1 MCMKVFTDFP
11 VRHIEGNLAFGR
23 DGSVWAYYQVEGF
36 GYDFRDTMQK
46 IHPYNRQLSF
56 YVENV
61 HDLHFLMIPSLTDVS
76 GIIDET
82 IEEISRKD
90 YALKENGIRY
100 FQSLKRTLAAQRSSR
115 ETNEYH
121 SYIGVQLD
129 PRKNEMRKIGN
140 LGLAA
145 VTTLKDLVAGFTSPV
160 YRAVGLEP
168 NDILK
173 RDIEQWRRQADGLR
187 ETLGQSMSSLVRALT
202 KEETVFLIEQNFSVT
217 HNDTRLRK
225 GYETGMDVTGIEDSG
240 RVHEARRSNSKAF
253 YELQNAEIE
262 EYDQKTLKLY
272 KMVGEEIEE
281 NYVQYLVADKISPRS
296 LHPGSEWMLHLQ
308 NRLRFP
314 VSVSIKA
321 SFMRNDQI
329 IKQLSDVRL
338 AYEDQ
343 RIEAAKGGS
352 EVDLKVSKSESGAIQ
367 MEARFQETGYPA
379 YVCSFVFKVTAK
391 DPDELRVRVDELK
404 REMNQFGMHLLSPY
418 GEMISYFMEFIP
430 TSPRYNADY
439 LQYVEPTKLAGM
451 MFAATTNIGDNRGFY
466 LGQTLKLNR
475 PVFIKPDLAAK
486 AFEGVQNV
494 VDSLAVMIAGM
505 TGKGKSFL
513 INLFAYLSVLSGSL
527 ALIVDPKGDRKRWAE
542 GLPFI
547 PPEFISVWTLGADER
562 DAGCLD
568 PFRTSVSTSE
578 AKDIAMDIL
587 SFLCDKHLGDVGF
600 TQLSE
605 AIEHEGEQD
614 DPCLGGL
621 RDYLKARLP
630 QETTDRRRESC
641 MELIETLET
650 LGRLQISRLLFG
662 EKGQRYRVLEVSKP
676 LQVLMVQNLQLP
688 KNDKDRG
695 KIRPIEKISEAILI
709 SIAAFTKQ
717 YMFNQDRHIHKIVVQ
732 DEAKTVERSA
742 EGKAQL
748 DFITRMGRHYNTTL
762 MKGTQ
767 NASDYDEDVANM
779 GMKFSFALK
788 KYDESL
794 EMLRYFNLP
803 DTPANAEYLNS
814 LDRGTALFQD
824 IYGRTAAIRIHPV
837 YKEIEE
843 AFDSSTATEEE
854 RTYERQRQERIR
866 TGV

>member
-1 MCMKVFTDFP
+1 MKVFTEFP
-11 VRHIEGNLAFGR
+11 VKHIEGNLAFGR
-23 DGSVWAYYQVEGF
+23 NGTVWAYYQVEGF
-36 GYDFRDTMQK
+36 GYDFRDTLQK
-46 IHPYNRQLSF
+46 ILPFNRQLSY
-56 YVENV
+56 YVENMS
-61 HDLHFLMIPSLTDVS
+61 DLHFLMIPSLTDVN

-90 YALKENGIRY
+90 YALKDQGIAY
-100 FQSLKRTLAAQRSSR
+100 FNNLKQTLSGQRASR

-121 SYIGVQLD
+121 TYIGVQLD
-129 PRKNEMRKIGN
+129 PKKNEKRGVGN
-140 LGLAA
+140 IGLAA
-145 VTTLKDLVAGFTSPV
+145 VSTIKDVINGFSAPV

-168 NDILK
+168 QDILK
-173 RDIEQWRRQADGLR
+173 RDIEQWQRQAEGLR
-187 ETLGQSMSSLVRALT
+187 ETLSQSMTSLVRMLT

-217 HNDTRLRK
+217 PNDTKLRR
-225 GYETGMDVTGIEDSG
+225 GYETSVDVVGTDEENK
-240 RVHEARRSNSKAF
+240 VYEAKRSQARSF

-272 KMVGEEIEE
+272 KLVDEDIKE
-281 NYVQYLVADKISPRS
+281 NYVQYLVADKMSPRS
-296 LHPGSEWMLHLQ
+296 LHPGFEWMFHVQ

-314 VSVSIKA
+314 VAVSIKA

-343 RIEAAKGGS
+343 RIEAEKGGS
-352 EVDLKVSKSESGAIQ
+352 DVDLKVAKSESGAIQ
-367 MEARFQETGYPA
+367 MESRFQETGYPA
-379 YVCSFVFKVTAK
+379 YGCSFVFRVTAK
-391 DPDELRVRVDELK
+391 DYDELRVRVDELK
-404 REMNQFGMHLLSPY
+404 REMNQFGMHLISPY

-430 TSPRYNADY
+430 TSGRYNQDY
-439 LQYVEPTKLAGM
+439 LQYVEPTVLAGM
-451 MFAATTNIGDNRGFY
+451 MFGATTNIGDNRGFY
-466 LGQTLKLNR
+466 IGQTLKLNR

-486 AFEGVQNV
+486 AFKDLGNV
-494 VDSLAVMIAGM
+494 VDSLAVMVAGM
-505 TGKGKSFL
+505 TGKGKSFFM
-513 INLFAYLSVLSGSL
+513 NLFAYLSVLTGSL

-547 PPEFISVWTLGADER
+547 PKEFISVWTLGADER

-568 PFRTSVSTSE
+568 PFRTSASLSE
-578 AKDIAMDIL
+578 AKDIAIDIL
-587 SFLCDKHLGDVGF
+587 SFLCNKNLGDVGF

-605 AIEHEGEQD
+605 AVEHEGEQE

-621 RDYLKARLP
+621 EAYLQERLAL
-630 QETTDRRRESC
+630 ETTERRRESYLD
-641 MELIETLET
+641 LIETLQT
-650 LGRLQISRLLFG
+650 LKRLQISRLLFG
-662 EKGQRYRVLEVSKP
+662 EKGQKYRVLEVSKP

-688 KNDKDRG
+688 KDDKDRS

-717 YMFNQDRHIHKIVVQ
+717 YMFNQDRYIHKIILQ
-732 DEAKTVERSA
+732 DEAKTVERSS
-742 EGKAQL
+742 EGKSQL
-748 DFITRMGRHYNTTL
+748 DFIVRMGRHYNTTL
-762 MKGTQ
+762 LKGTQ

-779 GMKFSFALK
+779 GMKFSFGLK
-788 KYDESL
+788 KYDESM
-794 EMLRYFNLP
+794 EMLRFYNLP
-803 DTPANAEYLNS
+803 DTQRNAEYLNS

-843 AFDSSTATEEE
+843 AFDSSTATEAE
-854 RTYERQRQERIR
+854 RVYEQERMQRIR

>member
-1 MCMKVFTDFP
+1 MKVFTDFP
-11 VRHIEGNLAFGR
+11 VKHIQGNLAFGR
-23 DGSVWAYYQVEGF
+23 DGTVWAYYQVEGF
-36 GYDFRDTMQK
+36 GYDFRDVVQK
-46 IHPYNRQLSF
+46 VQPFNKQLSY

-76 GIIDET
+76 GIINET
-82 IEEISRKD
+82 IDEISRKD
-90 YALKENGIRY
+90 YPLKEQGIAY
-100 FQSLKRTLAAQRSSR
+100 FQSLDKTLSGQRSSK

-129 PRKNEMRKIGN
+129 PKKNEMRKIGN

-145 VTTLKDLVAGFTSPV
+145 VTSLKDLVSGFTSPV

-173 RDIEQWRRQADGLR
+173 RDIEQWRRQAEGLR
-187 ETLGQSMSSLVRALT
+187 ETLSQSMSSLVRMLT
-202 KEETVFLIEQNFSVT
+202 KEETVFLVEQNFSVAP
-217 HNDTRLRK
+217 NDTRLRK
-225 GYETGMDVTGIEDSG
+225 GYETSADVTGIESSG
-240 RVHEARRSNSKAF
+240 RVHEAQRSNPKSF
-253 YELQNAEIE
+253 YELQNAEVE
-262 EYDQKTLKLY
+262 EYDQKTLRLY
-272 KMVGEEIEE
+272 KLVEEDIQDC
-281 NYVQYLVADKISPRS
+281 YVQYLVADKVAVRS
-296 LHPGSEWMLHLQ
+296 LHPGSEWMFHLQ

-314 VSVSIKA
+314 VSVSIRA
-321 SFMRNDQI
+321 SYMRNDQI

-343 RIEAAKGGS
+343 RVEAAKGGG

-367 MEARFQETGYPA
+367 MESRFQETGYPA
-379 YVCSFVFKVTAK
+379 YVCSFVFRVTAQ
-391 DPDELRVRVDELK
+391 DPDDLRVRVDELK

-418 GEMISYFMEFIP
+418 GEMIAYFMEFIP
-430 TSPRYNADY
+430 TAKRYNDDY
-439 LQYVEPTKLAGM
+439 LQYVEPTVLAAM

-466 LGQTLKLNR
+466 IGQTLKLNR

-486 AFEGVQNV
+486 AFDGVQNV

-505 TGKGKSFL
+505 TGKGKSVFM
-513 INLFAYLSVLSGSL
+513 NLFIYLSVLCGSQ
-527 ALIVDPKGDRKRWAE
+527 ALIVDPKGDRKGWAK

-547 PPEFISVWTLGADER
+547 PAEYISVWTLGSDER

-568 PFRTSVSTSE
+568 PFRTSVSVAD
-578 AKDIAMDIL
+578 AKDIATDIL
-587 SFLCDKHLGDVGF
+587 SYLCDKHLGDVGF
-600 TQLSE
+600 TILSE
-605 AIEHEGEQD
+605 VIEHEGEQD

-621 RDYLKARLP
+621 RDTLKARVA
-630 QETTDRRRESC
+630 QETTERRREAYL
-641 MELIETLET
+641 ELIETLET
-650 LGRLQISRLLFG
+650 LGRLQVSRLLFG
-662 EKGQRYRVLEVSKP
+662 ERGQSYRVLEVSKP

-688 KNDKDRG
+688 KTDKDRG

-717 YMFNQDRHIHKIVVQ
+717 YMFAQDRHIHKIVGQ

-762 MKGTQ
+762 IKSTQ

-803 DTPANAEYLNS
+803 DTPGNAEYLNS

-837 YKEIEE
+837 YQEILE
-843 AFDSSTATEEE
+843 AFDSSTATQEE
-854 RTYERQRQERIR
+854 RDYERQRQERIR
-866 TGV
+866 TGG